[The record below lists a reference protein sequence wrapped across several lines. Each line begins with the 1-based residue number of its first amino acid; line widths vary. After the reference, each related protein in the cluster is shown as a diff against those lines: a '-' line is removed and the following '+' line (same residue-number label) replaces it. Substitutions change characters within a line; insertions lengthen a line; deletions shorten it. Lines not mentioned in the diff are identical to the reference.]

1 MAASSFNGTTCTIG
15 VEGAAAATILVQ
27 SITVGGGDTA
37 LVDVTASSS
46 SRRLQIAGFN
56 EPLSITITG
65 LAETIA
71 WSAGNVYTVIINANT
86 SMEATYTGW
95 LCTSL
100 EITGN
105 IDEANTF
112 TTTFIEEANATIGA
126 APSP

>member
-1 MAASSFNGTTCTIG
+1 MAATSFNGTTATIG
-15 VEGAAAATILVQ
+15 GTAVLVQ

-46 SRRLQIAGFN
+46 TRRLQIAGFN
-56 EPLSITITG
+56 EPRTITITG
-65 LAETIA
+65 LAESIG
-71 WSAGNVYTVIINANT
+71 WSAGSTYNVVIGSNT
-86 SMEATYTGW
+86 PMGATYTGW

-112 TTTFIEEANATIGA
+112 TTTFIEEADAT
-126 APSP
+126 